1 MAVTRVGFIKKSQKE
16 SLIKRKVSEL
26 LVQAALDYPE
36 LRGFS
41 VTRVTLSANKQF
53 ASIFLYSP
61 NGVEEFKQKL
71 PFLKLF
77 APSLRKALSREIS
90 GRYTPEIKFWYDA
103 AEEKQQAIEQILDKI
118 KSETPQ
124 S

>member
-26 LVQAALDYPE
+26 LVQAAMDYPQ
-36 LRGFS
+36 LHGLA
-41 VTRVTLSANKQF
+41 VTRVALSASNQF

-61 NGVEEFKQKL
+61 NGVEEFNQKL

-77 APSLRKALSREIS
+77 APSLRKALSRELS
-90 GRYTPEIKFWYDA
+90 GRYTPEIKFWYDS
-103 AEEKQQAIEQILDKI
+103 AEEKQQAVERLLDQIKNE
-118 KSETPQ
+118 SHE